1 MRLIRRSD
9 ISLAV
14 ALIVGTVMVFQ
25 QPLRWLFEMAH
36 QVELRYHLDLVPALT
51 MLTVAFVF
59 HQYRKRQEARME
71 ARAAAAESAQAR
83 ARSEELQRLM
93 TFSQALADALD
104 RQALQQILC
113 RTLPTF
119 VGERECWVLTCHGRH
134 WEPLLQEV
142 VAGTR
147 RPVES
152 LEPLAILANESIA
165 DVQRRGLATDTDIC
179 FPLVAGGTPV
189 GAMGVWNEPPLT
201 DAERHALG
209 AAAAVVAIAVRN
221 VQLLQETREHGLRDG
236 LTGCFNRAHALQAL
250 QGELQRARRTGRP
263 LAVLM
268 FDIDHFK
275 AINDTCGH
283 LRGDAVLA
291 AVGRQLNDVLRTT
304 DVRCRYGGDEFLVIL
319 PDTPA
324 LGAQQVAECLRREIA
339 DLRLSSNAAAS
350 VTASLGVA
358 VALPGDLDVDAVI
371 ARADEALYRAKRS
384 GRNRFCLA
392 TTRNVLE
399 GQAANIVR
407 LKDLAT
413 A

>member
-9 ISLAV
+9 TSLAI
-14 ALIVGTVMVFQ
+14 ALIVGTVIVFQ
-25 QPLRWLFEMAH
+25 QPLRWLLEFAH
-36 QVELRYHLDLVPALT
+36 QVEVRYHLDLVPALAL
-51 MLTVAFVF
+51 LTVAFVF
-59 HQYRKRQEARME
+59 HQYRKRQESRME
-71 ARAAAAESAQAR
+71 ARAAAAEAAQAR

-93 TFSQALADALD
+93 TFGQALANALD
-104 RQALQQILC
+104 RPALQQILC

-119 VGERECWVLTCHGRH
+119 VGDRECWVLTCDGQR

-147 RPVES
+147 RTVES
-152 LEPLAILANESIA
+152 LEPLAIRANGSVA
-165 DVQRRGLATDTDIC
+165 DAQQGGLSTETDIC
-179 FPLVAGGTPV
+179 FSLVAGGNTV
-189 GAMGVWNEPPLT
+189 GAMGVWDTPALS

-250 QGELQRARRTGRP
+250 QGELKRAKRTGRP
-263 LAVLM
+263 LSVLM

-275 AINDTCGH
+275 AINDACGH
-283 LRGDAVLA
+283 LHGDAVLA
-291 AVGRQLNDVLRTT
+291 AVGRQLNNVLRST

-319 PDTPA
+319 PDTPV
-324 LGAQQVAECLRREIA
+324 LGAQQVAEGLRREIA
-339 DLRLSSNAAAS
+339 DLRLPSSPPAS

-358 VALPGDLDVDAVI
+358 AAMPGELDVEAVI
-371 ARADEALYRAKRS
+371 ARADEALYSAKRS

-392 TTRNVLE
+392 TTRHMLTREPEDVGSL
-399 GQAANIVR
+399 R
-407 LKDLAT
+407 LVSA
-413 A
+413 